1 MKSLAEH
8 MAFYSSYHRDPR
20 NRLTHFFGVPTIVYA
35 ILIAMSFGRIPLGGL
50 EISLSGIFV
59 GAMLLYY
66 LSLDWVLGLTMAAI
80 FVPMCWAAQET
91 VKLGTGTALVIFA
104 VTFVGGWVIQ
114 LIGHKFEGNRPALM
128 DNLFQTLVSPIF
140 LTAEIF
146 FMLGLKLPL
155 KEEVERRVLTRD
167 FAGAEHAFK
176 QARAS

>member
-20 NRLTHFFGVPTIVYA
+20 NRLTHFFGVPVIVYA
-35 ILIAMSFGRIPLGGL
+35 ILILMSFGRIPLGGL
-50 EISLSGIFV
+50 EISFAAIFV
-59 GAMLLYY
+59 GVMLVYY

-80 FVPMCWAAQET
+80 FVPMCWAAQVT
-91 VKLGTGTALVIFA
+91 AALSLGTALTIFG
-104 VTFVGGWVIQ
+104 VTFVGGWVVQ
-114 LIGHKFEGNRPALM
+114 LIGHKFEGNRPALL

-167 FAGAEHAFK
+167 FAGSEQAFK
-176 QARAS
+176 QARAG